1 MRLTRRALALLVF
14 VSGGWSLLAAGP
26 AATDE
31 DEIQI
36 EGDSSEIVFE
46 TSRARVTGNV
56 VARYRGAVLHA
67 DRAEF
72 DQTTGE
78 VLAEGRVTLQRA
90 GEQWRGERL
99 RYNFLTERIEAE
111 AFRTGYPPV
120 FAAGAGLFADATNQ
134 TYTATG
140 ALLTTDDV
148 AEPGYR
154 VRAKSLVF
162 VPGRYFEARHAT
174 LYLGKVPILYF
185 PYYRRTL
192 DRPPNRLLVTPGYRS
207 RYGPYL
213 LGEFDLNLRTN
224 VAATLHLDYRLKR
237 GVGFGPS
244 VRYEWPRLGAGDLE
258 FYYTR
263 DEAPGEDPGGL
274 PIRTHRSRL
283 SFTHQATLRTNLT
296 AKIAVRRQSDAQF
309 TRDFFES
316 EFKRDP
322 QPRSFLEVNQAWPNW
337 TLDTLAQVQV
347 NDFFETVERLPDVKL
362 TGLRQQLG
370 ISPFYYESESSVG
383 YFRHQFAEAPNRST
397 NRPPEPFA
405 AVRADSYHQLL
416 WPQCYF
422 GWLNVTPRVGGRF
435 THYGEVDGD
444 GTVAAA
450 QDRWVFNTGVETS
463 FKASR
468 VFAGAQSKLLDVH
481 ELRHIVQPSINYV
494 YVPTPNARPP
504 ELPQFDAQLPTLRLL
519 PIDFPDFNSIDS
531 IDAQNAV
538 RFGLHNKLQT
548 KRAGHSEDLVDWRLF
563 LDWRLDPRPRRTL
576 PDIYGA
582 PRTLPGDRTFSDLYS
597 DLDFKPRSWL
607 TLDSQVRFDFDG
619 TRFRQLYHT
628 VSIAPTDVWSWTI
641 GHRYLRDEPDL
652 YGLGNNLI
660 VNSVY
665 YRLNENWAVRV
676 QHHYEARDRRLE
688 RQYYTLY
695 RDFRSW
701 TSALTFRIRDHRDG
715 PTDYT
720 VALTFS
726 LKAFPR
732 FGLGADRDDPDLL
745 TGG

>member
-1 MRLTRRALALLVF
+1 MRLTRRALALLF
-14 VSGGWSLLAAGP
+14 LVSSCWSLLAAGP
-26 AATDE
+26 AASE
-31 DEIQI
+31 ENEIQI
-36 EGDSSEIVFE
+36 EGDSTEIIFE

-56 VARYRGAVLHA
+56 VARYRDAMLHA

-78 VLAEGRVTLQRA
+78 VTAEGRVSLQRA
-90 GEQWRGERL
+90 GQLWRGERL
-99 RYNFLTERIEAE
+99 RYNFLTGRLEAE
-111 AFRTGYPPV
+111 SFRTGYAPL
-120 FAAGAGLFADATNQ
+120 FAAGGGLSADATNQ
-134 TYTATG
+134 TYSATAG
-140 ALLTTDDV
+140 LLTTDDV
-148 AEPGYR
+148 AEPGYH
-154 VRAKSLVF
+154 VRARSLVF

-192 DRPPNRLLVTPGYRS
+192 DREPNHLRITPGYRS

-237 GVGFGPS
+237 GVGFGPG
-244 VRYEWPRLGAGDLE
+244 VRYEWPGAGAGEFE

-263 DEAPGEDPGGL
+263 DEEPGKDPGGF
-274 PIRTHRSRL
+274 PIRTYRSRL
-283 SFTHQATLRTNLT
+283 RFSHQALLRTNLT

-322 QPRSFLEVNQAWPNW
+322 QPRSFLEIKQAWPNW

-383 YFRHQFAEAPNRST
+383 YFRHKFAEVPNLST
-397 NRPPEPFA
+397 NLPPEPFA

-416 WPQCYF
+416 WPQRYF
-422 GWLNVTPRVGGRF
+422 GWLNVIPRVGGRF
-435 THYGEVDGD
+435 THYGEVEGD
-444 GTVAAA
+444 GTAAA
-450 QDRWVFNTGVETS
+450 EQDRWVFNTGVETS

-468 VFAGAQSKLLDVH
+468 VFAGAHSTLLDVR
-481 ELRHIVQPSINYV
+481 ELRHIVEPSINYV

-519 PIDFPDFNSIDS
+519 PIDFPDFNAIDS
-531 IDAQNAV
+531 IDAQNAL

-548 KRAGHSEDLVDWRLF
+548 KRAGQSEDLLDWRLF

-576 PDIYGA
+576 PDIYGT
-582 PRTLPGDRTFSDLYS
+582 PRTLPGDRTFSDLFS
-597 DLDFKPRSWL
+597 DLEFKPRSWL

-628 VSIAPTDVWSWTI
+628 VSIAPTDAWSWTI

-665 YRLNENWAVRV
+665 YRLNENWAVRLL
-676 QHHYEARDRRLE
+676 HHYEARDGRLE